1 MVLPISSA
9 RLTVLACLQ
18 PAERVEPLER
28 LEPDGVPPA
37 SGRRN
42 KKVSLERYRNA
53 STAIFKILLDV
64 VGPGNC
70 EKAGLDEV
78 SSCTALSAH
87 CLGFVHALYGAV
99 MFTLPHT

>member
-9 RLTVLACLQ
+9 CLTVFACLQ
-18 PAERVEPLER
+18 PAERV
-28 LEPDGVPPA
+28 EPDGVPPA

-42 KKVSLERYRNA
+42 KKVSLERYRKA
-53 STAIFKILLDV
+53 SIAIFKILLDV

-70 EKAGLDEV
+70 EKAGIDEV
-78 SSCTALSAH
+78 SWRTALRAGSV
-87 CLGFVHALYGAV
+87 LTVYVSYMIYGAA